1 MQIHPILRA
10 SVTLLRKPHPT
21 VAVHNVENPGAA
33 TVYDLTTANRSDN
46 STEAHVQTLNQTLTR
61 PGMEP
66 SDCEMPGRTITH
78 SSTRP
83 PDSLF
88 EACSWFYALCR
99 EYLFRDHTQEIAR
112 ALFPPNGPAPGTH
125 VLELGCGP
133 GFYACRLSQEYPQIH
148 TTGVDL
154 SRRLIARAQSRA
166 ASRSLQ
172 NCTFAHGDAH
182 ALPDPDN
189 SIDAV
194 VVSRL
199 FLIVAN
205 REAVLNE
212 IFRVLRPGGR
222 CFIAEPTSGFR
233 TRIPLGCMW
242 LLSKLSSTPAGKY
255 REPSQADVMTAPDF
269 SALIHSQPW
278 GVVDLQYDGWYQYA
292 VCEKA
297 SATLGSSAYEEQP
310 ADWSAA

>member
-1 MQIHPILRA
+1 
-10 SVTLLRKPHPT
+10 
-21 VAVHNVENPGAA
+21 
-33 TVYDLTTANRSDN
+33 
-46 STEAHVQTLNQTLTR
+46 
-61 PGMEP
+61 
-66 SDCEMPGRTITH
+66 MPGRPLPH
-78 SSTRP
+78 ASPRP

-88 EACSWFYALCR
+88 EGCSWFYALCR

-112 ALFPPNGPAPGTH
+112 ALFPADGPSPGTH

-154 SRRLIARAQSRA
+154 SRRLIARAKSRA
-166 ASRSLQ
+166 ASRSLH

-182 ALPDPDN
+182 ALPDPSN

-205 REAVLNE
+205 REAILSE

-233 TRIPLGCMW
+233 TRIPLSCMW
-242 LLSKLSSTPAGKY
+242 LLSKLTSTPAGKY
-255 REPSQADVMTAPDF
+255 REPRQADVMSADGF
-269 SALIHSQPW
+269 STLIRSQPW
-278 GVVDLQYDGWYQYA
+278 NVVGLNYDGWYQYA

-297 SATLGSSAYEEQP
+297 SADVATLPHEEQ
-310 ADWSAA
+310 AAGWSAA